1 MIDQTKISILES
13 LSLRAAHVALSATN
27 NDVLTAVSMR
37 CALNEQH
44 PIGNESLSHTSLSI
58 AGFTHGTGGTWIAP
72 EDMSY
77 VVVHV

>member
-1 MIDQTKISILES
+1 MVDQNKISILES
-13 LSLRAAHVALSATN
+13 LSLRGAQIALSATN
-27 NDVLTAVSMR
+27 NDILTAISMR

-44 PIGNESLSHTSLSI
+44 PIDNESLSHTSLSI

-77 VVVHV
+77 VTIHM